1 MIWGN
6 RLQKIYA
13 EAAFRI
19 LLLSFISVSAQ
30 NTQNE
35 PVEIESK
42 STKSGD
48 TLKLK
53 INFIVQD
60 DWMVYDSLGGE
71 QGPIPLSFNNDAV
84 LNMELIK
91 INKPK
96 TKHKYDDIFE
106 VDLWYFTN
114 KVSYEL
120 CFKILNAKIPVS
132 GTILLEYMSCNL
144 TSGVC
149 LPPKLVEVPVTM

>member
-1 MIWGN
+1 MKKVVSI
-6 RLQKIYA
+6 A
-13 EAAFRI
+13 
-19 LLLSFISVSAQ
+19 LLLLTVLVSANAQ
-30 NTQNE
+30 NQQQG
-35 PVEIESK
+35 PVKIESK
-42 STKSGD
+42 TLISGD
-48 TLKLK
+48 TLTLK
-53 INFIVQD
+53 IDFNVQE
-60 DWMVYDSLGGE
+60 DWMVYDSLADDR
-71 QGPIPLSFNNDAV
+71 GPIPLSFNNDAV

-149 LPPKLVEVPVTM
+149 LPPKIVDVPVTM

>member
-1 MIWGN
+1 MKKVVSI
-6 RLQKIYA
+6 
-13 EAAFRI
+13 AF
-19 LLLSFISVSAQ
+19 LLLTVFVSVKAQ
-30 NTQNE
+30 NQQQG
-35 PVEIESK
+35 PVKIESK
-42 STKSGD
+42 TLISGD
-48 TLKLK
+48 TLTLK
-53 INFIVQD
+53 IDFNVQE
-60 DWMVYDSLGGE
+60 DWMVYDSLADDR
-71 QGPIPLSFNNDAV
+71 GPIPLSFNNDAV

-120 CFKILNAKIPVS
+120 CFKIKDTNTPVS

-149 LPPKLVEVPVTM
+149 LPPKIVDVPVTM

>member
-1 MIWGN
+1 MKKVVSIV
-6 RLQKIYA
+6 
-13 EAAFRI
+13 
-19 LLLSFISVSAQ
+19 LLLLTVFVSIKAQ
-30 NTQNE
+30 NQQQG
-35 PVEIESK
+35 PVKIESK
-42 STKSGD
+42 TLISGD
-48 TLKLK
+48 TLTLK
-53 INFIVQD
+53 IDFNVQE
-60 DWMVYDSLGGE
+60 DWMVYDSLADDR
-71 QGPIPLSFNNDAV
+71 GPIPLSFNNDAV

-114 KVSYEL
+114 SVTYEL
-120 CFKILNAKIPVS
+120 CFKILDSDTPVS

-149 LPPKLVEVPVTM
+149 LPPKLVDVPVTM

>member
-1 MIWGN
+1 MKKLVPIA
-6 RLQKIYA
+6 LLMLT
-13 EAAFRI
+13 I
-19 LLLSFISVSAQ
+19 LVSAKSQ
-30 NTQNE
+30 NQQTS
-35 PVEIESK
+35 PVKIESK
-42 STKSGD
+42 TLISGD
-48 TLKLK
+48 TLTLK
-53 INFIVQD
+53 IDFNVQE
-60 DWMVYDSLGGE
+60 DWMVYDSLADDR
-71 QGPIPLSFNNDAV
+71 GPIPLFFSNDAI

-91 INKPK
+91 INKPE

-120 CFKILNAKIPVS
+120 CFKILDSGIPVS

-149 LPPKLVEVPVTM
+149 LPPKLVDVPVTM

>member
-1 MIWGN
+1 MKKVVLI
-6 RLQKIYA
+6 A
-13 EAAFRI
+13 
-19 LLLSFISVSAQ
+19 LLLLTVFVSVKAQ
-30 NTQNE
+30 NQQQG
-35 PVEIESK
+35 PVKIESK
-42 STKSGD
+42 TLISGD
-48 TLKLK
+48 TLTLK
-53 INFIVQD
+53 IDFNVQE
-60 DWMVYDSLGGE
+60 DWMVYDSLADDR
-71 QGPIPLSFNNDAV
+71 GPIPLSFNNDAV

-149 LPPKLVEVPVTM
+149 LPPKIVDVPVTM

>member
-1 MIWGN
+1 MKKVVSI
-6 RLQKIYA
+6 A
-13 EAAFRI
+13 
-19 LLLSFISVSAQ
+19 LLLLTVFVSVKAQ
-30 NTQNE
+30 NQQQG
-35 PVEIESK
+35 PVKIESK
-42 STKSGD
+42 TLISGD
-48 TLKLK
+48 TLTLK
-53 INFIVQD
+53 IDFNVQE
-60 DWMVYDSLGGE
+60 DWMVYDSLADDR
-71 QGPIPLSFNNDAV
+71 GPIPLSFNNDAV

-149 LPPKLVEVPVTM
+149 LPPKIVDVPVTM

>member
-1 MIWGN
+1 MKKLVPIA
-6 RLQKIYA
+6 LLMLT
-13 EAAFRI
+13 I
-19 LLLSFISVSAQ
+19 LVSAKSQ
-30 NTQNE
+30 NQQTS
-35 PVEIESK
+35 PVKIESK
-42 STKSGD
+42 TLISED
-48 TLKLK
+48 TLTLK
-53 INFIVQD
+53 IDFNVQE
-60 DWMVYDSLGGE
+60 DWMVYDSLADDR
-71 QGPIPLSFNNDAV
+71 GPIPLSFSNDAI

-91 INKPK
+91 INKPE

-120 CFKILNAKIPVS
+120 CFKILDSDIPIS

-149 LPPKLVEVPVTM
+149 LPPKLVDVPVTM

>member
-1 MIWGN
+1 MKNLVSIV
-6 RLQKIYA
+6 
-13 EAAFRI
+13 
-19 LLLSFISVSAQ
+19 LLLLPILVSAKAQ
-30 NTQNE
+30 NQQQG
-35 PVEIESK
+35 PVKIESK
-42 STKSGD
+42 TLISGD
-48 TLKLK
+48 TLTLK
-53 INFIVQD
+53 IDFNVQE
-60 DWMVYDSLGGE
+60 DWMVYDSLADDR
-71 QGPIPLSFNNDAV
+71 GPIPLSFNNDAV

-114 KVSYEL
+114 SVTYEL
-120 CFKILNAKIPVS
+120 CFKILDSDTPVS

-149 LPPKLVEVPVTM
+149 LPPKLVDVPVTM

>member
-1 MIWGN
+1 MKKLVPIA
-6 RLQKIYA
+6 LLMLT
-13 EAAFRI
+13 I
-19 LLLSFISVSAQ
+19 LVSAKSQ
-30 NTQNE
+30 NQQTS
-35 PVEIESK
+35 PVKIESK
-42 STKSGD
+42 TLISGD
-48 TLKLK
+48 TLTLK
-53 INFIVQD
+53 IDFNVQE
-60 DWMVYDSLGGE
+60 DWMVYDSLADDR
-71 QGPIPLSFNNDAV
+71 GPIPLSFSNDAI

-91 INKPK
+91 INKPE

-120 CFKILNAKIPVS
+120 CFKILDSGIPVS

-149 LPPKLVEVPVTM
+149 LPPKLVDVPVTM

>member
-1 MIWGN
+1 MN
-6 RLQKIYA
+6 RSIT
-13 EAAFRI
+13 FII

-71 QGPIPLSFNNDAV
+71 QGPIPLSFNNEAV
-84 LNMELIK
+84 LNLKLIQIK
-91 INKPK
+91 KPK

-106 VDLWYFTN
+106 IDLWYFTN
-114 KVSYEL
+114 NVTYEL
-120 CFKILNAKIPVS
+120 DFLILDPSVPVS

>member
-1 MIWGN
+1 MKK
-6 RLQKIYA
+6 LVS
-13 EAAFRI
+13 I
-19 LLLSFISVSAQ
+19 LLLLLTGLVSTKAQ
-30 NTQNE
+30 NQQQD
-35 PVEIESK
+35 PVKIESK
-42 STKSGD
+42 TLISGD
-48 TLKLK
+48 TLTLK
-53 INFIVQD
+53 IDFNVQE
-60 DWMVYDSLGGE
+60 DWMVYDSLADDR
-71 QGPIPLSFNNDAV
+71 GPIPLSFKNDAV

-120 CFKILNAKIPVS
+120 CFKILDANIPVS

-149 LPPKLVEVPVTM
+149 LPPKLVDVPVTM